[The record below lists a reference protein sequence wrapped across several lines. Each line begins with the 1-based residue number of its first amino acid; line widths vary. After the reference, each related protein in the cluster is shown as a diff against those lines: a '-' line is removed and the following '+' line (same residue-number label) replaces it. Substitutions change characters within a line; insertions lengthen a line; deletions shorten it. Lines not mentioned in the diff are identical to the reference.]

1 MTVAY
6 KLLKTGGRIAHNK
19 EFRVVLDEYGTVGL
33 KRIGRR
39 IERATSITFADIV
52 GTLDALAYELAEQLK
67 GGSRVHL
74 PGLGYFSLAVKGD
87 VYRDPKTQKVRLRNA
102 CVRTVKFRPERGLMN
117 ALRDTDFENVT
128 YRSKP
133 HDRPSEEQVEA
144 ALKGLFAES
153 VCIFVSDIRSALYL
167 SQPVAYRLV
176 QKLES
181 EGRLRNVGS
190 PHHKVFVDGKV

>member
-39 IERATSITFADIV
+39 IEKATSITFADIV

-74 PGLGYFSLAVKGD
+74 PGLGYFSLAVKGEL
-87 VYRDPKTQKVRLRNA
+87 YENPKTHKFRLRNPY
-102 CVRTVKFRPERGLMN
+102 VRTVNFRPEKGLMRT
-117 ALRDTDFENVT
+117 LRETSFENVT
-128 YRSKP
+128 YRTKP
-133 HDRPSEEQVEA
+133 HALPTEAEVET
-144 ALKGLFAES
+144 ALKRLFAES
-153 VCIFVSDIRSALYL
+153 VCIFVGDLRAELHL
-167 SQPVAYRLV
+167 SSTVAYRLARR
-176 QKLES
+176 LEA

-190 PHHKVFVDGKV
+190 PYRKVFVDGKV

>member
-1 MTVAY
+1 MAVPY
-6 KLLKTGGRIAHNK
+6 KLLKTNGRIAHSRAFRAVIK
-19 EFRVVLDEYGTVGL
+19 EHETVGL
-33 KRIGRR
+33 KRIARL
-39 IERATSITFADIV
+39 IEKATAMTVADIV
-52 GTLDALAYELAEQLK
+52 GTLDALTYELAEQLMQ
-67 GGSRVHL
+67 GNRVYL
-74 PGLGYFSLAVKGD
+74 PGLGYFSLAVKGEL
-87 VYRDPKTQKVRLRNA
+87 YENPKTQKVRLRNA

-133 HDRPSEEQVEA
+133 HERPSEEQVEA

-190 PHHKVFVDGKV
+190 PHHKVFVDGKA